1 MAEAHEAGGASTR
14 EAALA
19 RTFVELADTLV
30 ADFDVVELLTLLAD
44 RCVEVLDVGAAGLM
58 LVGPDG
64 NLRVMASSSEAM
76 RVLELF
82 ELQAQE
88 GPCLDCHRTGQPV
101 SDRDLTAG
109 DSRWPRFATEALAAG
124 FLSVQALPMRLR
136 GTVVGAL
143 NLFHLEPG
151 EMVPA
156 DIDAA
161 QALAD
166 VATIAILHHRA
177 TLEAQVLNEQ
187 LNQALNTRV
196 VIEQAKG
203 MVAERLGL
211 DMETAFTT
219 LRRHARNHNVRLA
232 TVAEDVIAGTLGAT
246 SLDPLP
252 SPPT

>member
-1 MAEAHEAGGASTR
+1 MAEADGGGVTLSR
-14 EAALA
+14 EASLA

-64 NLRVMASSSEAM
+64 DLRVMASSSEAM

-82 ELQAQE
+82 EIQAQE
-88 GPCLDCHRTGQPV
+88 GPCLDCHRTGSPV
-101 SDRDLTAG
+101 SDRDLAAA

-136 GTVVGAL
+136 GSVVGAL
-143 NLFHLEPG
+143 NLFQIQPG
-151 EMVPA
+151 EMPPA
-156 DIDAA
+156 DIAVA

-166 VATIAILHHRA
+166 VATIAILQHRA
-177 TLEAQVLNEQ
+177 AQEAQTLNEQ
-187 LNQALNTRV
+187 LNQALNTRIA
-196 VIEQAKG
+196 IEQAKG

-211 DMETAFTT
+211 ELDAAFAT
-219 LRRHARNHNVRLA
+219 LRNHARNHNLRLA
-232 TVAEDVIAGTLGAT
+232 DVAKEVIVGQLAAAA
-246 SLDPLP
+246 LDALP
-252 SPPT
+252 RQ